1 MYVCIYICVCVIYD
15 MNRTHIHIN
24 RYAYV
29 RTQTH
34 RHRHIMTHIFMYQC
48 IYDDI
53 CIYIY
58 TYVFKLIYIFT
69 HDVCGCVHC
78 NYRFLASVCWCPVAG
93 LDENALRDTFRVEF
107 IAPDG
112 SVESGVDGGGLFKAR
127 FSVVILEIPPM

>member
-1 MYVCIYICVCVIYD
+1 MYVCIYIYICVCVIYD

-58 TYVFKLIYIFT
+58 THMYLNLFT
-69 HDVCGCVHC
+69 YLHMTCVGVCTAIIASLRRFAGVLSQVWMKMPCGTPSAWNSSHRMAAWSLVWMVAVYSRHGCQ
-78 NYRFLASVCWCPVAG
+78 L
-93 LDENALRDTFRVEF
+93 
-107 IAPDG
+107 
-112 SVESGVDGGGLFKAR
+112 
-127 FSVVILEIPPM
+127 